1 MISDNSQIKT
11 KGDPNEPLQFKV
23 NVKKTQNSKLKS
35 DFASPTGRNNVFTG
49 MSPMK
54 PKLRSSMNEL
64 MKKSVDINSKKLP
77 RIEYSTEHLVKLP
90 WPNDSNED
98 AAWVSGHHICMISQ
112 EGSYFPSLCF
122 LCGSAG
128 QEKVFFVLKDF
139 VQTSIT
145 VRLFVVKFNNF

>member
-1 MISDNSQIKT
+1 M

-23 NVKKTQNSKLKS
+23 NVKKTQNGKLKS
-35 DFASPTGRNNVFTG
+35 DFASPTGRMNVFTG

-98 AAWVSGHHICMISQ
+98 AAWVSGHHICMISE
-112 EGSYFPSLCF
+112 EGLSYFPSLCF

-128 QEKVFFVLKDF
+128 QEKVILYEQHRILTWFYFHLTF
-139 VQTSIT
+139 S
-145 VRLFVVKFNNF
+145 